1 MRADSKNRPAK
12 EVLSHTEPLAG
23 EASHE
28 TEPLDDVHAATTV
41 LSRDEIP
48 DVTDLAAEPQ
58 VQVGSLLRERFL
70 LKEEVDAGG
79 MGVVYKALDQQLADA
94 YGNSPSVAIK
104 VLSPKL
110 AQNSKAL
117 RALQQEATKIR
128 CLTHPHIVRFI
139 DFDRDGD
146 QYFLVM
152 EWLEGRTLAS
162 ILDSPDARNIDRIY
176 SMRIVRQVGEALEY
190 AHRCGIVHADVKPGN
205 VMILPNGDAKL
216 FDFGVARVR
225 QAQSASR
232 DERDALGAAT
242 PAYAS
247 MQVLTGDVPAAT
259 DDVFSLACLL
269 YRLIAGY
276 RVFGPRNAADASQ
289 EGMTPQRPQGFTD
302 KQWSAM
308 RKALSYARVTRFATM
323 DEFIEAV
330 EEEVN
335 PVLDSPSP
343 PTMDLDVASRRRVLP
358 IAAAVLLLVVTV
370 GMAITDQGRSW
381 LQSLVEP
388 GGPRPNAAA
397 PENDPIATVPELVTG
412 TAELDR
418 D

>member
-1 MRADSKNRPAK
+1 MSADSKNRPAK

-48 DVTDLAAEPQ
+48 EVTDLAAEPQ

-152 EWLEGRTLAS
+152 EWLEGRTLAN

-176 SMRIVRQVGEALEY
+176 
-190 AHRCGIVHADVKPGN
+190 
-205 VMILPNGDAKL
+205 
-216 FDFGVARVR
+216 
-225 QAQSASR
+225 
-232 DERDALGAAT
+232 
-242 PAYAS
+242 
-247 MQVLTGDVPAAT
+247 
-259 DDVFSLACLL
+259 
-269 YRLIAGY
+269 
-276 RVFGPRNAADASQ
+276 
-289 EGMTPQRPQGFTD
+289 
-302 KQWSAM
+302 
-308 RKALSYARVTRFATM
+308 
-323 DEFIEAV
+323 
-330 EEEVN
+330 
-335 PVLDSPSP
+335 
-343 PTMDLDVASRRRVLP
+343 
-358 IAAAVLLLVVTV
+358 
-370 GMAITDQGRSW
+370 
-381 LQSLVEP
+381 
-388 GGPRPNAAA
+388 
-397 PENDPIATVPELVTG
+397 
-412 TAELDR
+412 
-418 D
+418 